1 MSILTFHPYQLKLSK
16 PYRWAKGVQTHR
28 TGFVVRI
35 AHDGVLGLGEAA
47 LLPHIVHDAHRFAQQ
62 CELLLGGLDPLAD
75 DFLAQVDQ
83 RECPPAI
90 RCGVSSAYLS
100 YRAAGQ
106 GQRLAEFLA
115 PTGPVHEVVRVNALV
130 TEATPAECVQAT
142 REHVAAGIQTVKLK
156 CGRDRRADLARV
168 EAIRNA
174 FADLKLRIDPNQ
186 SWDEDWAA
194 EHLREFERFDI
205 QYCEEPL
212 APGTPFDSY
221 RRLREL
227 TGVPIALDESIV
239 DRASAEL
246 AIDKGAA
253 DHFVLKLQR
262 LGGPDRLLDVA
273 ALAEARQV
281 PSVLTS
287 SMETTIGLAVGLQ
300 AAAVVQAS
308 GLDAGL
314 ATSSFF
320 AENLAPPL
328 PVVEGC
334 MRLPAG
340 PGLGVGLGVSL

>member
-1 MSILTFHPYQLKLSK
+1 MSVLTFHPYQLKLSK

-28 TGFVVRI
+28 TGFVVRM
-35 AHDGVLGLGEAA
+35 AQGGAVGLGEAA
-47 LLPHIVHDAHRFAQQ
+47 LLPHIVHDPHKFAQQ
-62 CELLLGGLDPLAD
+62 CASLLDGLDPLDD
-75 DFLAQVDQ
+75 DFLAQVDA
-83 RECPPAI
+83 RECPPSI
-90 RCGVSSAYLS
+90 RCAVSSAYLS
-100 YRAAGQ
+100 HRAAAQ
-106 GQRLAEFLA
+106 GQRLAEVLS
-115 PTGPVHEVVRVNALV
+115 PGGGVEDVVRVNALV

-142 REHVAAGIQTVKLK
+142 QGHVAAGIQTIKLK
-156 CGRDRRADLARV
+156 CGTDRRADLARV
-168 EAIRNA
+168 EAIRGA
-174 FADLKLRIDPNQ
+174 FPSLKLRIDPNQ

-194 EHLREFERFDI
+194 EHLRDFERFGI

-212 APGTPFDSY
+212 APGRPFDSY

-227 TGVPIALDESIV
+227 AGVPIALDESIV

-253 DHFVLKLQR
+253 DYFVLKLQR
-262 LGGPDRLLDVA
+262 LGGPDRLLEVA

-287 SMETTIGLAVGLQ
+287 SMETTIGLVAGLH
-300 AAAVVQAS
+300 AAAIVQAS

-328 PVVEGC
+328 PVLDGC
-334 MRLPAG
+334 MRLPAE
-340 PGLGVGLGVSL
+340 PGLGVSL